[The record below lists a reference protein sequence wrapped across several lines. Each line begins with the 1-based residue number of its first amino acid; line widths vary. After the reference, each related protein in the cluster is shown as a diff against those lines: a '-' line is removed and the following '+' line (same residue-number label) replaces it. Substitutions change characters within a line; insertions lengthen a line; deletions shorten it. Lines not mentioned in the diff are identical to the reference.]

1 MILMGMFSFILYM
14 NNLKQSN
21 YFPSKSIEISEVNP
35 VVDLTISADNR
46 LIAWSTNNGKVY
58 LYDVVKDT
66 FQELTSICHENQL
79 YKRNCL

>member
-1 MILMGMFSFILYM
+1 MWLDFSKETTKGSYLVILMGMFFHTLHEQPET
-14 NNLKQSN
+14 KQL
-21 YFPSKSIEISEVNP
+21 FPFKSIEISEVNP

-66 FQELTSICHENQL
+66 FQN
-79 YKRNCL
+79 